1 MLKLLVVLAL
11 LGVAGFG
18 LYSYREALIPPS
30 MLQESAR
37 GGNTRLQDKR
47 VPGFSLPGL
56 VGPGFE
62 ARDLLTSKKP
72 MLVIFWGSWSPNVIL
87 EYPVLMEM
95 QASRIE
101 MWAIVFRDTRT
112 NALDFLE
119 RNGNP
124 FARVAF
130 DGAGRVASDWG
141 VGEVPA
147 AFLVDGEG
155 IVRWYFAGP
164 MTPQVV
170 QRQVRPLLERWAP

>member
-1 MLKLLVVLAL
+1 VFKVLAVLVL
-11 LGVAGFG
+11 LGAGALAAFM
-18 LYSYREALIPPS
+18 YREVLLPPS
-30 MLQESAR
+30 GHELAA
-37 GGNTRLQDKR
+37 GGMPTRLKDKR

-62 ARDLLTSKKP
+62 ARDLLTRKRPILIK
-72 MLVIFWGSWSPNVIL
+72 FWGSWSPAVIQ

-101 MWAIVFRDTRT
+101 MWAINFRDSRT
-112 NALDFLE
+112 KALEFLE

-130 DGAGRVASDWG
+130 DAAGRVASDWR

-147 AFLVDGEG
+147 TFLVDGEG

-164 MTPQVV
+164 LTQAVV
-170 QRQVRPLLERWAP
+170 ENEVRPLLERWAP